1 MSEHSLHEDIIVLSI
16 QRREQSFHILYRHQ
30 SSMHYYPIR
39 RLQNPRKSHQSL
51 FIFTTHTPKNHN
63 FFFLMFKL
71 KFEAYI
77 FPKFNTEPQ
86 LNRRI
91 VKLFSHIE
99 LTLTTLFKLLLSFLS
114 TIFSG
119 TKRGIRKNKENYFQ
133 RERVKTLQRSSRV
146 LGGEPSRAV
155 FRASTGLDLP
165 RIRNQSFL
173 TFLGFR
179 NSQCKI
185 KETKRGFYKMITV

>member
-51 FIFTTHTPKNHN
+51 FIFTTHTPKNHT

-119 TKRGIRKNKENYFQ
+119 TKHGIRKNKENNFQ
-133 RERVKTLQRSSRV
+133 RESENLATFVSGLGRRAFESS
-146 LGGEPSRAV
+146 
-155 FRASTGLDLP
+155 F
-165 RIRNQSFL
+165 QSFDW
-173 TFLGFR
+173 FR
-179 NSQCKI
+179 PATDQKSKFSYFFGISQF
-185 KETKRGFYKMITV
+185 TL

>member
-1 MSEHSLHEDIIVLSI
+1 
-16 QRREQSFHILYRHQ
+16 
-30 SSMHYYPIR
+30 MHYYPIR
-39 RLQNPRKSHQSL
+39 RLQNPQKSHQSL
-51 FIFTTHTPKNHN
+51 FIFTTHTQKITL
-63 FFFLMFKL
+63 FFLMFKL

-119 TKRGIRKNKENYFQ
+119 TKHGIRKNKENNF
-133 RERVKTLQRSSRV
+133 
-146 LGGEPSRAV
+146 
-155 FRASTGLDLP
+155 
-165 RIRNQSFL
+165 
-173 TFLGFR
+173 
-179 NSQCKI
+179 
-185 KETKRGFYKMITV
+185 

>member
-1 MSEHSLHEDIIVLSI
+1 MRISQYSASKEESNPSTSFIAIRALCTTIQFADCKTPENHINLSSFSL
-16 QRREQSFHILYRHQ
+16 
-30 SSMHYYPIR
+30 
-39 RLQNPRKSHQSL
+39 
-51 FIFTTHTPKNHN
+51 HTPKKSH

-91 VKLFSHIE
+91 VKFFSHIE

-119 TKRGIRKNKENYFQ
+119 TKHGIRKNKENNFQ
-133 RERVKTLQRSSRV
+133 RESENLATFVSGLGRRAFESS
-146 LGGEPSRAV
+146 
-155 FRASTGLDLP
+155 F
-165 RIRNQSFL
+165 QSFDW
-173 TFLGFR
+173 FR
-179 NSQCKI
+179 PAMDQKSKFSYFFGISQ
-185 KETKRGFYKMITV
+185 FTV

>member
-1 MSEHSLHEDIIVLSI
+1 MLLSRNEAKSVYEWALTSWGYHSTQHPKKRAILPHPLSPLELYALLSNSPTAKPPKITSIPLH
-16 QRREQSFHILYRHQ
+16 FHYTH
-30 SSMHYYPIR
+30 PK
-39 RLQNPRKSHQSL
+39 KSH
-51 FIFTTHTPKNHN
+51 

-119 TKRGIRKNKENYFQ
+119 TKHGIRKNKENNF
-133 RERVKTLQRSSRV
+133 
-146 LGGEPSRAV
+146 
-155 FRASTGLDLP
+155 
-165 RIRNQSFL
+165 
-173 TFLGFR
+173 
-179 NSQCKI
+179 
-185 KETKRGFYKMITV
+185 